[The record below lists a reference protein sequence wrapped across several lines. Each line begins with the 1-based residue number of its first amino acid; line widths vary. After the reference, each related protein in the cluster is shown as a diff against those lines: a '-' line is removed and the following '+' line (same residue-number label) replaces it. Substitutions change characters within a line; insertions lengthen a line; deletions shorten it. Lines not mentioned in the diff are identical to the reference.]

1 MVHGWTKNGCIV
13 RKKGI
18 QIGVKLIIT
27 VVACSR
33 RSGGGKRCEV
43 KEVIPLPLPRFYFFA
58 LLFSSYLSPLSERL
72 EQAITVG
79 TVGWDHYWVRRREE
93 NGKRNLWGGGTQ
105 SKGIRENEC
114 KVDYRHIGQ
123 VGGFQL
129 KVSDSMKTTGQKP
142 CVCYA
147 WNTRKLN
154 YIGKFIWSL
163 CTISCILATNY
174 FNINVNRI

>member
-13 RKKGI
+13 RKKGMH
-18 QIGVKLIIT
+18 IGVKLIIT
-27 VVACSR
+27 FVACSR
-33 RSGGGKRCEV
+33 RSDNVERCEV
-43 KEVIPLPLPRFYFFA
+43 KGAIPLPLPRFYFFA
-58 LLFSSYLSPLSERL
+58 LLFTSHCSPLSKRL

-79 TVGWDHYWVRRREE
+79 SAGWDHYWIRRRAE
-93 NGKRNLWGGGTQ
+93 NGKRNLWGGGIQ

-147 WNTRKLN
+147 WNTRK
-154 YIGKFIWSL
+154 
-163 CTISCILATNY
+163 
-174 FNINVNRI
+174 